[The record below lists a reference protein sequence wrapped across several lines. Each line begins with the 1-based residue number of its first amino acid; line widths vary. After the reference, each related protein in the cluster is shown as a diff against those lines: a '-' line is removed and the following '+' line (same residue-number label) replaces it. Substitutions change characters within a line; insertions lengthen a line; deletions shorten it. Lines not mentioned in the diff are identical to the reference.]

1 MFSVN
6 RMKKW
11 FKSLFF
17 KPEKEFANLW
27 LELMVLRD
35 FLVEIKGS
43 KDPLLDI
50 VAFFNTTSQW
60 QDNDH
65 ELLGK
70 AIKAFDEV
78 NYGQFNRVL
87 NCLGGLRLHID
98 NSGRNKYGMNR
109 TDPFETVTPDK
120 VFLGNVFGLWTKT
133 VAYWVTTKDE
143 PKDGWKNGS
152 WSGHPAVVN
161 KNAHDVVSDKARSFM
176 LSHCASMIEII
187 DQIPWV
193 MK

>member
-6 RMKKW
+6 RVKKW

-17 KPEKEFANLW
+17 NPEKEFATLW
-27 LELMVLRD
+27 LELKVLRD
-35 FLVEIKGS
+35 FLEELTRT

-50 VAFFNTTSQW
+50 VAFFNSTSQW
-60 QDNDH
+60 QDRDH

-70 AIKAFDEV
+70 AVEAFDEV

-87 NCLGGLRLHID
+87 NCLGTLRLHID
-98 NSGRNKYGMNR
+98 NSGRDKCGMNR

-120 VFLGNVFGLWTKT
+120 VFLGDIFGLWTKN
-133 VAYWVTTKDE
+133 VAYWVTTKDG
-143 PKDGWKNGS
+143 PKDGWK
-152 WSGHPAVVN
+152 SGTWGGDPAVVN
-161 KNAHDVVSDKARSFM
+161 KNAHDVISDKARSFM
-176 LSHCASMIEII
+176 LSHCVQMIEII
-187 DQIPWV
+187 DLIPWV